1 MNEEERRVIV
11 DQEMVKALKFLTDAE
26 ELARLEMWNVVAN
39 RGESRKM
46 GVSYVVANRAYYA
59 LYHAVMAMMVNDG
72 FLPKTHSGLITEFGR
87 EYVIT
92 GKIDPKYSKVLS
104 QMRSI
109 RENCDY
115 DVFYYTCKEEMEPV
129 LITVRELI
137 ELINERINDSASKR

>member
-39 RGESRKM
+39 R
-46 GVSYVVANRAYYA
+46 AYYA

-72 FLPKTHSGLITEFGR
+72 FLPKTHSDLITEFGR

-109 RENCDY
+109 RENCDTSLRKGK
-115 DVFYYTCKEEMEPV
+115 VSPRMWTKCSSKGKANWTESSTTCTPPC
-129 LITVRELI
+129 L
-137 ELINERINDSASKR
+137 RIARTI

>member
-39 RGESRKM
+39 R
-46 GVSYVVANRAYYA
+46 AYYA

-72 FLPKTHSGLITEFGR
+72 FSPKTQSGLITEFGR

-115 DVFYYTCKEEMEPV
+115 DVFYYTSKEEME
-129 LITVRELI
+129 
-137 ELINERINDSASKR
+137 

>member
-26 ELARLEMWNVVAN
+26 ELARLEMWN
-39 RGESRKM
+39 
-46 GVSYVVANRAYYA
+46 VVANRAYYA

-92 GKIDPKYSKVLS
+92 GKILS

>member
-26 ELARLEMWNVVAN
+26 ELARLEMWN
-39 RGESRKM
+39 
-46 GVSYVVANRAYYA
+46 VVANRAYYA

-115 DVFYYTCKEEMEPV
+115 DVFYYTSKEEMEPV

-137 ELINERINDSASKR
+137 ELINEWINDSASKR

>member
-39 RGESRKM
+39 RT
-46 GVSYVVANRAYYA
+46 YYA

-92 GKIDPKYSKVLS
+92 GKIEPKYSKVLS

-129 LITVRELI
+129 LIIVRELI

>member
-39 RGESRKM
+39 E
-46 GVSYVVANRAYYA
+46 AYYA

-72 FLPKTHSGLITEFGR
+72 FLPRTHSGLITEFGR

-115 DVFYYTCKEEMEPV
+115 DVFYYTYKEEMEPV
-129 LITVRELI
+129 LIIVRELI

>member
-39 RGESRKM
+39 R
-46 GVSYVVANRAYYA
+46 AYYA

-72 FLPKTHSGLITEFGR
+72 FSPKTHSGLITEFGR

-115 DVFYYTCKEEMEPV
+115 DVFYYYCCPLKVSEQRDIHPQCCCNGIADDFSEGKP
-129 LITVRELI
+129 L
-137 ELINERINDSASKR
+137 S

>member
-39 RGESRKM
+39 M
-46 GVSYVVANRAYYA
+46 AYYA

-72 FLPKTHSGLITEFGR
+72 FSPKTHSGLITEFGR

-129 LITVRELI
+129 LIIVRELI

>member
-26 ELARLEMWNVVAN
+26 ELARLEMWN
-39 RGESRKM
+39 
-46 GVSYVVANRAYYA
+46 VVANRAYYA

-104 QMRSI
+104 QMRPI
-109 RENCDY
+109 RENCDTSLRKGKISRRMWTKCSSKGKANWTESST
-115 DVFYYTCKEEMEPV
+115 TCTPPC
-129 LITVRELI
+129 LRTA
-137 ELINERINDSASKR
+137 RII

>member
-1 MNEEERRVIV
+1 MIV

-26 ELARLEMWNVVAN
+26 ELARLEMWNVVT
-39 RGESRKM
+39 
-46 GVSYVVANRAYYA
+46 NRAYYA

-129 LITVRELI
+129 LIIVRELI